1 MNARAPVK
9 VLSRVGRA
17 NRRSGGRLSRP
28 RTTVPEPETDR
39 LDEQL
44 SALRESIEVELSERV
59 RFRKASRAPYVSTSA
74 FARPLGRAQ
83 SAGRRVD
90 PIIRARIVEIL
101 AGVMMGILVAFV
113 VIWFLQGQAR

>member
-17 NRRSGGRLSRP
+17 NRRSGSRLSRP
-28 RTTVPEPETDR
+28 RTTLPEPETNR

-44 SALRESIEVELSERV
+44 SSLLESIEVEVSERD
-59 RFRKASRAPYVSTSA
+59 RLRKASRAPYVSTSPS
-74 FARPLGRAQ
+74 ARPLGRAQ
-83 SAGRRVD
+83 TAGRRID
-90 PIIRARIVEIL
+90 PIVRARIVEIL

-113 VIWFLQGQAR
+113 VIRFLQDQAR